1 MSNNNQDSEIKDD
14 FIIKHIKMIKE
25 LYEAET
31 FLDEK
36 ILSTGINK
44 KENFV
49 LFDKDWLTKWKNI
62 VGFEKLKDKCKSCKT
77 DAEIKNIIN
86 EVRNIFIELDTPQK
100 LKELGD
106 MDTSK
111 LIKDKKKSTI
121 NEESNFVPILS
132 HKCAYF
138 SNSIKGKFTI
148 NSEISKGVI
157 FIHDL
162 FPDKNKEQKLILL
175 YKEAGKNQDFIRPVI
190 TLDPKAKIQNV
201 VKELKN
207 KPINEIL
214 NKKEFNIKIVKPIE
228 TTGKEE
234 KSKEEEKERK
244 KKKKKEKKRKKKKE
258 KKRKKKKKEKRKKK
272 IKRKKKKRRG
282 LKQKQI
288 KRKKKKKRSLKQ
300 KQIKRKKKKKRGL
313 KQKQIKRKKKKK
325 RSLKLRQ
332 IKRKKKKKRS
342 LKLKQRKRKRKKKKG
357 LKPKQ
362 IKRKKKKKK
371 NLRLKRIKRKKKKK
385 RSLKLKQIKRKR
397 KKKKGLKP
405 KQIKRKKKKKGL
417 KPKQIKRKKKK
428 KKGLELKLKKRKK
441 KKLKKRKKKK
451 KKKRK
456 KKKKKKKERKKKK
469 KERKEKEE
477 KERKEKEEKE
487 RKEKEEEEKRKKE
500 EEDKKKKD
508 EEVALIKEF
517 EEKRRKEE
525 EKRIKE
531 EEEKKRKELE
541 KENKNQED
549 SDAEKIK
556 KLEEERIKRQQEE
569 IEKENAK
576 KEKERQERERPV
588 NKKYENQI
596 IQNNLID
603 AMKKQISFDNN
614 IRSHA
619 EKGDENFLLDCSI
632 INREWYEKFIK
643 LSNFDFVKQSLEKSP
658 NQLDNIVQNA
668 IKDKTINLDE
678 LNKLIEQKPKPIDA
692 KALEDIENLAF
703 VDDEFLN
710 KILNFGVDKNK
721 SANVNVNSSNNNNII
736 NNQIPLQQNQPK
748 AKIMVNKQDAIFHIN
763 NQKYVCANI
772 QDSNLNKRKNV
783 MPIPIQPNQDIMAQ
797 IGKNSQKKGLINEV
811 KDQYMSDNII
821 GKPRPIQPQMSP
833 IMPPQP
839 VAPHFIQPQPIIPQP
854 IPPQP
859 IKQEPAK
866 LRITIDNKDS
876 SLGLDNVG
884 ATCYMNATLQCL
896 AHIKRITEHII
907 NYRED
912 KKLKD
917 TKKFKLSEAYSEVVY
932 EIWLPKDPKKK
943 SFAPNRFKK
952 VLGEMN
958 SLFAPTAA
966 NDAKDLLI
974 YFIEQMHTELNQSK
988 ETNLNL
994 VMPDN
999 MNPMDHQ
1006 DVLRCFAEEFMKKY
1020 NSVFSHYCYGSNV
1033 SVTHCNGCNVQKFS
1047 YQCFSFIIFPLLEA
1061 KKHCV
1066 ISGRLNPLNYNNYIL
1081 NIEDCFLYNQKLE
1094 FFTGNNQ
1101 MYCNICQASKDSSM
1115 QTRISTA
1122 PLILILIL
1130 NRGKGNLDFKEP
1142 FIFWEIIDLR
1152 NYVEFPQ
1159 PDNFYFLS
1167 GVVSHMGDSGP
1178 SGHFI
1183 AFCRMSPNSKWYCYN
1198 DSIVSESNFNEINT
1212 RGTPYILFYQKSVMV
1227 A

>member
-62 VGFEKLKDKCKSCKT
+62 VGFEKLKDKCKSCNT
-77 DAEIKNIIN
+77 DAEKINLIN

-234 KSKEEEKERK
+234 KSKEEEERLK
-244 KKKKKEKKRKKKKE
+244 AEAEKKKKEEEEKKK
-258 KKRKKKKKEKRKKK
+258 
-272 IKRKKKKRRG
+272 
-282 LKQKQI
+282 
-288 KRKKKKKRSLKQ
+288 
-300 KQIKRKKKKKRGL
+300 
-313 KQKQIKRKKKKK
+313 
-325 RSLKLRQ
+325 
-332 IKRKKKKKRS
+332 
-342 LKLKQRKRKRKKKKG
+342 
-357 LKPKQ
+357 
-362 IKRKKKKKK
+362 
-371 NLRLKRIKRKKKKK
+371 
-385 RSLKLKQIKRKR
+385 
-397 KKKKGLKP
+397 
-405 KQIKRKKKKKGL
+405 
-417 KPKQIKRKKKK
+417 
-428 KKGLELKLKKRKK
+428 
-441 KKLKKRKKKK
+441 
-451 KKKRK
+451 
-456 KKKKKKKERKKKK
+456 
-469 KERKEKEE
+469 KEKEE

-839 VAPHFIQPQPIIPQP
+839 VAPHFIQPQSIIPQP

>member
-62 VGFEKLKDKCKSCKT
+62 VGFEKLKDKCKSCNT
-77 DAEIKNIIN
+77 DAEIKNLIN
-86 EVRNIFIELDTPQK
+86 EVRNIFIELDIPQK

-234 KSKEEEKERK
+234 KSKEEEERLKAEADKKKKEEEE
-244 KKKKKEKKRKKKKE
+244 KKKKEKE
-258 KKRKKKKKEKRKKK
+258 E
-272 IKRKKKKRRG
+272 
-282 LKQKQI
+282 
-288 KRKKKKKRSLKQ
+288 
-300 KQIKRKKKKKRGL
+300 
-313 KQKQIKRKKKKK
+313 
-325 RSLKLRQ
+325 
-332 IKRKKKKKRS
+332 
-342 LKLKQRKRKRKKKKG
+342 
-357 LKPKQ
+357 
-362 IKRKKKKKK
+362 
-371 NLRLKRIKRKKKKK
+371 
-385 RSLKLKQIKRKR
+385 
-397 KKKKGLKP
+397 
-405 KQIKRKKKKKGL
+405 
-417 KPKQIKRKKKK
+417 
-428 KKGLELKLKKRKK
+428 
-441 KKLKKRKKKK
+441 
-451 KKKRK
+451 
-456 KKKKKKKERKKKK
+456 

-839 VAPHFIQPQPIIPQP
+839 VAPHFIQPQPIISQP

>member
-1 MSNNNQDSEIKDD
+1 M
-14 FIIKHIKMIKE
+14 
-25 LYEAET
+25 
-31 FLDEK
+31 
-36 ILSTGINK
+36 
-44 KENFV
+44 
-49 LFDKDWLTKWKNI
+49 
-62 VGFEKLKDKCKSCKT
+62 
-77 DAEIKNIIN
+77 
-86 EVRNIFIELDTPQK
+86 
-100 LKELGD
+100 
-106 MDTSK
+106 
-111 LIKDKKKSTI
+111 
-121 NEESNFVPILS
+121 
-132 HKCAYF
+132 
-138 SNSIKGKFTI
+138 
-148 NSEISKGVI
+148 
-157 FIHDL
+157 
-162 FPDKNKEQKLILL
+162 
-175 YKEAGKNQDFIRPVI
+175 
-190 TLDPKAKIQNV
+190 
-201 VKELKN
+201 
-207 KPINEIL
+207 
-214 NKKEFNIKIVKPIE
+214 
-228 TTGKEE
+228 
-234 KSKEEEKERK
+234 
-244 KKKKKEKKRKKKKE
+244 
-258 KKRKKKKKEKRKKK
+258 
-272 IKRKKKKRRG
+272 
-282 LKQKQI
+282 
-288 KRKKKKKRSLKQ
+288 
-300 KQIKRKKKKKRGL
+300 
-313 KQKQIKRKKKKK
+313 
-325 RSLKLRQ
+325 
-332 IKRKKKKKRS
+332 
-342 LKLKQRKRKRKKKKG
+342 
-357 LKPKQ
+357 
-362 IKRKKKKKK
+362 
-371 NLRLKRIKRKKKKK
+371 
-385 RSLKLKQIKRKR
+385 
-397 KKKKGLKP
+397 
-405 KQIKRKKKKKGL
+405 
-417 KPKQIKRKKKK
+417 
-428 KKGLELKLKKRKK
+428 
-441 KKLKKRKKKK
+441 
-451 KKKRK
+451 
-456 KKKKKKKERKKKK
+456 
-469 KERKEKEE
+469 
-477 KERKEKEEKE
+477 
-487 RKEKEEEEKRKKE
+487 
-500 EEDKKKKD
+500 
-508 EEVALIKEF
+508 
-517 EEKRRKEE
+517 
-525 EKRIKE
+525 
-531 EEEKKRKELE
+531 
-541 KENKNQED
+541 
-549 SDAEKIK
+549 
-556 KLEEERIKRQQEE
+556 
-569 IEKENAK
+569 
-576 KEKERQERERPV
+576 
-588 NKKYENQI
+588 
-596 IQNNLID
+596 
-603 AMKKQISFDNN
+603 
-614 IRSHA
+614 
-619 EKGDENFLLDCSI
+619 
-632 INREWYEKFIK
+632 
-643 LSNFDFVKQSLEKSP
+643 
-658 NQLDNIVQNA
+658 
-668 IKDKTINLDE
+668 
-678 LNKLIEQKPKPIDA
+678 
-692 KALEDIENLAF
+692 AF

-821 GKPRPIQPQMSP
+821 GKPRPIQPHMSP

-839 VAPHFIQPQPIIPQP
+839 VAPHFIQPQPIISQP

>member
-36 ILSTGINK
+36 ILSAGVYK

-62 VGFEKLKDKCKSCKT
+62 VGFEKLKDKCKSCNT
-77 DAEIKNIIN
+77 DAEKINLIN

-234 KSKEEEKERK
+234 KSKEEEERLK
-244 KKKKKEKKRKKKKE
+244 AEADKKKKEEEEKKK
-258 KKRKKKKKEKRKKK
+258 
-272 IKRKKKKRRG
+272 
-282 LKQKQI
+282 
-288 KRKKKKKRSLKQ
+288 
-300 KQIKRKKKKKRGL
+300 
-313 KQKQIKRKKKKK
+313 
-325 RSLKLRQ
+325 
-332 IKRKKKKKRS
+332 
-342 LKLKQRKRKRKKKKG
+342 
-357 LKPKQ
+357 
-362 IKRKKKKKK
+362 
-371 NLRLKRIKRKKKKK
+371 
-385 RSLKLKQIKRKR
+385 
-397 KKKKGLKP
+397 
-405 KQIKRKKKKKGL
+405 
-417 KPKQIKRKKKK
+417 
-428 KKGLELKLKKRKK
+428 
-441 KKLKKRKKKK
+441 
-451 KKKRK
+451 
-456 KKKKKKKERKKKK
+456 
-469 KERKEKEE
+469 KEKEE

-541 KENKNQED
+541 KESKNQED

-839 VAPHFIQPQPIIPQP
+839 VAPHFIQPQPIISQP